1 MNKFISRV
9 VARSVC
15 KFIIKILLHMY
26 FSMILIEHFGN
37 TYISELH
44 PIAAFFIRVILSQLL
59 PDVL

>member
-1 MNKFISRV
+1 
-9 VARSVC
+9 
-15 KFIIKILLHMY
+15 MY

-44 PIAAFFIRVILSQLL
+44 PVATFFIWVILSQLL